1 MAGDGIVVDLFSPN
15 TTFMKKILVPT
26 DYSEQA
32 RNAVNHAMK
41 LAENFK
47 SSIYLFH
54 AFHVPVPTME
64 STILLSL
71 DDIEAENE
79 QRLKKEAAR
88 IKQEYSSAIPIET
101 ISRVG
106 FAEEAIITT
115 GEEEKTDLIIMG
127 SEGASGL
134 EEVFVGTNTA
144 GVIERTTCPVM
155 CVPVDFEFRIPK
167 NIVFAY
173 DYHEIK
179 DKSELQLMFDLALKF
194 NSTIQILHI
203 DHPDEDTDVKKAAS
217 GVRLEHL
224 FEGIKH
230 ELFFMQS
237 ETIEDAILDF
247 IKQKQSDMVVMMPH
261 KHGFFSRLFHTSN
274 TVKMS
279 FHTPVPLLCLPAK
292 N

>member
-1 MAGDGIVVDLFSPN
+1 
-15 TTFMKKILVPT
+15 MKKILVPT

-32 RNAVNHAMK
+32 RNAVEHAIK
-41 LAENFK
+41 LAENFNATV
-47 SSIYLFH
+47 YLFH

-79 QRLKKEAAR
+79 QRLKAESLR
-88 IKQEYSSAIPIET
+88 IKDELKPQIPVEA

-106 FAEEAIITT
+106 FAEEAIVTT
-115 GEEEKTDLIIMG
+115 GEEERTDLIIMG

-134 EEVFVGTNTA
+134 EEFFVGTNTA
-144 GVIERTTCPVM
+144 GVIERSSCPVL
-155 CVPVDFEFRIPK
+155 CIPADYKFREPK
-167 NIVFAY
+167 NILFAY

-179 DKSELQLMFDLALKF
+179 DKSELKLMFDIAQKF
-194 NSTIQILHI
+194 AANIQILHV
-203 DHPDEDTDVKKAAS
+203 DKPGEETDVKKAAS
-217 GVRLEHL
+217 GVKLEHL

-230 ELFFMQS
+230 EMFFMQN
-237 ETIEDAILDF
+237 EDVEEAILEF
-247 IKQKQSDMVVMMPH
+247 VKQKNSDMVVMMPH

-279 FHTPVPLLCLPAK
+279 FHTPVPLLCLPDNK
-292 N
+292 